1 MWRKM
6 CKEEQHAMEPAQ
18 FKKQANKKVNEK
30 SKKMGDDLSEEDKA
44 EEDKAE
50 EDEAADDE
58 AEEDK
63 AEEDEAEEDEVEEDE
78 AEEDEAEEATVEV
91 AKAISECGG
100 KYVKKNSHSIK
111 SEQSKNPAK
120 KKNNEQSNKVGGGDL
135 LEEDEAEEVIETTQR
150 KHQWRFWQ
158 STDMELNVKEEQQS
172 N

>member
-63 AEEDEAEEDEVEEDE
+63 
-78 AEEDEAEEATVEV
+78 AEEATVEV